1 VETVVAVLMKT
12 QVFCLYLEKNL
23 AVSNKVNLTLKQ
35 KFCDLVR
42 ETVCGYLQE
51 FRYLYFPLGG
61 EYV

>member
-1 VETVVAVLMKT
+1 METVVTVLMKT

-23 AVSNKVNLTLKQ
+23 VVSNKVNLTLKQ
-35 KFCDLVR
+35 MFCYLVR

-51 FRYLYFPLGG
+51 FSYLYFALGG